1 MQYLVSLIGI
11 YPFNAGDYTV
21 RLYSNQQKAKR
32 EFSKMTKEMMNYY
45 TKENVRYSVDKSD
58 GFCQLFA
65 ENGDK
70 VTMFLQ
76 AIQSDGI
83 IHNNML

>member
-11 YPFNAGDYTV
+11 YPCDEGDYTV

-32 EFSKMTKEMMNYY
+32 DFNKMVKEMTNYY
-45 TKENVRYSVDKSD
+45 TKENVRYSVGKSD
-58 GFCQLFA
+58 GFCQLRA

-70 VTMFLQ
+70 VTIFLQ
-76 AIQSDGI
+76 AIHTDGI
-83 IHNNML
+83 IHNYML